1 MIFYWNDGPHR
12 GMIMQISP
20 SREFVAGRT
29 GELRLGLQ
37 RHLGPARGRPGE
49 SGRVS
54 PGAQA
59 GRGQAAPGDSDDTGR
74 QPRGRHIVV
83 SGFMAL
89 RGPAVDLLPI

>member
-1 MIFYWNDGPHR
+1 MIFYRNDGPHR

-29 GELRLGLQ
+29 GELRLGLL
-37 RHLGPARGRPGE
+37 RHLGPARGRCHLVLE
-49 SGRVS
+49 RV
-54 PGAQA
+54 
-59 GRGQAAPGDSDDTGR
+59 AAKRLLATQGDTRR